1 VNTNDFERLPVG
13 HVIRM
18 GVFEFKRV
26 NLSYW
31 KMSASAAFTPEDME
45 AVLRLLQ
52 SEESNLVFLSLLE
65 RSNKM
70 PPLPDRVVSHE

>member
-1 VNTNDFERLPVG
+1 
-13 HVIRM
+13 M